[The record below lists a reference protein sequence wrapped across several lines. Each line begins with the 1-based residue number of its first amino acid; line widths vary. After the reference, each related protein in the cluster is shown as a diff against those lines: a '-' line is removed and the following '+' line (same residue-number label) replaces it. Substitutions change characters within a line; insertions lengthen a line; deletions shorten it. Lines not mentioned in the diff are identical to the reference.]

1 MVTESPNGGEQPPRY
16 TPRHSKQSPEGPLP
30 GENPVRP
37 YTGPT
42 PSYEEGEFPTP
53 TADPRG
59 TAPGGDHGDDAVD
72 HERTAE
78 GSQTSDAQGG
88 QGGTGAGGMMRSS
101 AIMAVGTMASRLTGF
116 ARTIVLAAAIGTHL
130 LGDAYHT
137 AHTIPFILND
147 LLIGGLMASV
157 VIPFLVKRRKNDLD
171 GGKATEDRLF
181 TSMVLALLVVTT
193 VAILAAEAL
202 IWLYGSRFTPLQFE
216 ASVYLA
222 RFLLSQIFFVGLSGL
237 LSAMLNTRGKF
248 GAAVWAPVLNN
259 VVIMAVAAMFL
270 VMAGPGK
277 TPETVTNTELTLLG
291 AGTAAGMALQA
302 LVLFIALTR
311 TGYRWRPR
319 LDLRGSGLGEA
330 LRSAGWMMLYTL
342 LTQAGLW
349 ITTNIANAAN
359 VASIER
365 GLDVGAGISAY
376 NLAYQLF
383 QLPYAIIAVSLI
395 TVLLPRMSAH
405 ADDRNWDAVR
415 SDFSRTLR
423 ISAFVL
429 VPTAFAVALFA
440 GPLSIL
446 AFARGSVSVADA
458 AAIGQILTVMS
469 LGLVPF
475 TIFQL
480 MLRVFF
486 ALGDTKTPALI
497 GVANLAVHSALA
509 AVAYLLLPPD
519 KVVVGVAAG
528 FMFSFLSGLTIAGQ
542 ILSRR
547 IGGLDGKHAVGTLLR
562 LHLAAVPSIVAGFV
576 VLWLFDTYVGPG
588 LATHIGAP
596 VVGCAIGALLFLVSA
611 RVLRVPELS
620 AATELIRGR
629 LRR

>member
-1 MVTESPNGGEQPPRY
+1 MVTDSPNGDEYPPRY
-16 TPRHSKQSPEGPLP
+16 APRHRRPASEGPLP
-30 GENPVRP
+30 GEGPIRP
-37 YTGPT
+37 YPGPT
-42 PSYEEGEFPTP
+42 PSFEEGELPEP
-53 TADPRG
+53 AADPYG
-59 TAPGGDHGDDAVD
+59 PVLGGDRRGAE
-72 HERTAE
+72 ERRETSEEPVKETAGE
-78 GSQTSDAQGG
+78 AEPS
-88 QGGTGAGGMMRSS
+88 GGMMRSS

-202 IWLYGSRFTPLQFE
+202 IWLYGSRFTSLQFDT
-216 ASVYLA
+216 SVYLA

-259 VVIMAVAAMFL
+259 IVIMGVAAMFL
-270 VMAGPGK
+270 LVAGPGR
-277 TPETVTNTELTLLG
+277 TPETVTSAELTLLG

-302 LVLFIALTR
+302 VVLFVALTR

-359 VASIER
+359 VAGIEQ

-429 VPTAFAVALFA
+429 VPTAFAVAMFA
-440 GPLSIL
+440 QPLSIL
-446 AFARGSVSVADA
+446 AFARGSVSVGDA
-458 AAIGQILTVMS
+458 SAIGQILTVMS

-486 ALGDTKTPALI
+486 ALGDTRTPALI
-497 GVANLAVHSALA
+497 GIANLAVHSGLAL
-509 AVAYLLLPPD
+509 VAYLLLPPD
-519 KVVVGVAAG
+519 MVVVGVAAG

-547 IGGLDGKHAVGTLLR
+547 IEGLDGKHIIGTMLR
-562 LHLAAVPSIVAGFV
+562 LHLAVVPSIAAGFGA
-576 VLWLFDTYVGPG
+576 LWLFDTYVGPG
-588 LATHIGAP
+588 LATYIGAP
-596 VVGCAIGALLFLVSA
+596 LVGCAVGALLFLVAA

-620 AATELIRGR
+620 AAVELIRGR

>member
-1 MVTESPNGGEQPPRY
+1 M
-16 TPRHSKQSPEGPLP
+16 
-30 GENPVRP
+30 
-37 YTGPT
+37 
-42 PSYEEGEFPTP
+42 PSFEEGELPEP
-53 TADPRG
+53 AVVP
-59 TAPGGDHGDDAVD
+59 APKAGDGP
-72 HERTAE
+72 
-78 GSQTSDAQGG
+78 GSDAADADA
-88 QGGTGAGGMMRSS
+88 GAGSGSDSGGMMRSS
-101 AIMAVGTMASRLTGF
+101 MIMAVGTMASRLTGF
-116 ARTIVLAAAIGTHL
+116 ARTIVLGAAIGTHL

-157 VIPFLVKRRKNDLD
+157 IIPFLVKRRKNDAD

-181 TSMVLALLVVTT
+181 TTTVLALFLLTAA
-193 VAILAAEAL
+193 AILAAEFL
-202 IWLYGSRFTPLQFE
+202 IWMYGSRFTPVQFE

-222 RFLLSQIFFVGLSGL
+222 RFLLAQIFFVGLSGL

-259 VVIMAVAAMFL
+259 VVIMSVAAVFL
-270 VMAGPGK
+270 WVAGPGR
-277 TPETVTNTELTLLG
+277 TPETVTDGQLTLLG
-291 AGTAAGMALQA
+291 AGTAGGMLLQA
-302 LVLFIALTR
+302 VVLFVALSR

-319 LDLRGSGLGEA
+319 LDLRGSGLGDA
-330 LRSAGWMMLYTL
+330 VRTAGWMMLYTL

-359 VASIER
+359 VASIEE

-423 ISAFVL
+423 VSAFVL
-429 VPTAFAVALFA
+429 VPTAFAVAMFA
-440 GPLSIL
+440 EPLSVL
-446 AFARGSVSVADA
+446 AFARGSISVDDA
-458 AAIGQILTVMS
+458 SSIGQILAVMS

-475 TIFQL
+475 TVFQL

-486 ALGDTKTPALI
+486 AMGDTRTPAMI
-497 GVANLAVHSALA
+497 GAANLAVHSGLAL
-509 AVAYLLLPPD
+509 VSYLVLPPNL
-519 KVVVGVAAG
+519 VVVGVASG
-528 FMFSFLSGLTIAGQ
+528 FMVSFLSGLTIAGLV
-542 ILSRR
+542 LSRR
-547 IGGLDGKHAVGTLLR
+547 IGGLDGKHVIGTMLR
-562 LHLAAVPSIVAGFV
+562 LHLAVVPSIAAGLG
-576 VLWLFDTYVGPG
+576 VLWFFDAYVGPG
-588 LATHIGAP
+588 LATYIGAP
-596 VVGCAIGALLFLVSA
+596 VTGCALGALLFLGFA
-611 RVLRVPELS
+611 RLLRVPELS
-620 AATELIRGR
+620 AAVELIRGR

>member
-1 MVTESPNGGEQPPRY
+1 MATDSPNGGKHR
-16 TPRHSKQSPEGPLP
+16 RSSPQQQDPVEGPLP
-30 GENPVRP
+30 GESTVRP
-37 YTGPT
+37 YGGPT
-42 PSYEEGEFPTP
+42 PSYEEGELPEP
-53 TADPRG
+53 
-59 TAPGGDHGDDAVD
+59 APAQSGGDGPGDGGHSA
-72 HERTAE
+72 A
-78 GSQTSDAQGG
+78 GNSDD
-88 QGGTGAGGMMRSS
+88 GGMMRSS
-101 AIMAVGTMASRLTGF
+101 AVMAVGTMASRITGF
-116 ARTIVLAAAIGTHL
+116 ARTIVLGAAIGTHL

-157 VIPFLVKRRKNDLD
+157 IVPFLVKRRKRDAD

-181 TSMVLALLVVTT
+181 TTTMLALFTLTA
-193 VAILAAEAL
+193 VAVLAAEIL
-202 IWLYGSRFTPLQFE
+202 IYLYGSRFTPAQFD

-222 RFLLSQIFFVGLSGL
+222 RYLLTQIFFVGMSGL

-259 VVIMAVAAMFL
+259 IVIMLVAGMFL
-270 VMAGPGK
+270 LVAGPDL
-277 TPETVTNTELTLLG
+277 TPDEVTDGQLTLLG

-302 LVLFIALTR
+302 VVLFVALTR

-319 LDLRGSGLGEA
+319 IDLRGSGLGEA
-330 LRSAGWMMLYTL
+330 VRTAGWMMLYTL

-359 VASIER
+359 VAAVEQ
-365 GLDVGAGISAY
+365 DPDAAVGAGITAY

-405 ADDRNWDAVR
+405 ADDRNWTMVR

-429 VPTAFAVALFA
+429 VPMAFAIALFA
-440 GPLSIL
+440 KPLSIL
-446 AFARGSVSVADA
+446 AFARGSISVADA
-458 AAIGQILTVMS
+458 TSIGYILAVMA

-475 TIFQL
+475 TVFQL

-486 ALGDTKTPALI
+486 AMGDTRTPAMI
-497 GVANLAVHSALA
+497 AIANLAVHAALA
-509 AVAYLLLPPD
+509 FASYLLLPPAH
-519 KVVVGVAAG
+519 VVTGVAAG
-528 FMFSFLSGLTIAGQ
+528 FMISFLSGLVIAGN
-542 ILSRR
+542 ILSHRL
-547 IGGLDGKHAVGTLLR
+547 GGLDGKHILGTLLR
-562 LHLAAVPSIVAGFV
+562 LHLAAIPSVAAGFGV
-576 VLWLFDTYVGPG
+576 IHLFDTYAGPG
-588 LATHIGAP
+588 LLNYIGAP
-596 VVGCAIGALLFLVSA
+596 VVGCVLGALLFLGAA
-611 RVLRVPELS
+611 RLLRVQELTS
-620 AATELIRGR
+620 AVELIRGR

>member
-1 MVTESPNGGEQPPRY
+1 MVTDSPNDGGKHRRRSSQ
-16 TPRHSKQSPEGPLP
+16 PEGPLP
-30 GENPVRP
+30 GESPIRPSGGPV
-37 YTGPT
+37 
-42 PSYEEGEFPTP
+42 PSFEEGELPEP
-53 TADPRG
+53 AVPGVPSPGDDRNGGDDGGGDGG
-59 TAPGGDHGDDAVD
+59 TA
-72 HERTAE
+72 
-78 GSQTSDAQGG
+78 SD
-88 QGGTGAGGMMRSS
+88 TGGGMMRSS
-101 AIMAVGTMASRLTGF
+101 AIMAIGTMASRITGF
-116 ARTIVLAAAIGTHL
+116 ARTIVLGAAIGTHL

-157 VIPFLVKRRKNDLD
+157 VVPFLVKRRKRDAD

-181 TSMVLALLVVTT
+181 TTTFVALFLLTA
-193 VAILAAEAL
+193 VAIAAAEFL
-202 IWLYGSRFTPLQFE
+202 IWLYGSRFTGDQFDV
-216 ASVYLA
+216 SVYLA
-222 RFLLSQIFFVGLSGL
+222 RYLLSQIFFVGLSGL
-237 LSAMLNTRGKF
+237 LSAMLNTRGYF

-259 VVIMAVAAMFL
+259 LVIMSVAGVFL
-270 VMAGPGK
+270 WMAGPGQ
-277 TPETVTNTELTLLG
+277 TPSTVTDGQLNLLG
-291 AGTAAGMALQA
+291 AGTAAGMVLQA
-302 LVLFIALTR
+302 LVLFVALTR

-330 LRSAGWMMLYTL
+330 LRTAGWMMMYTL

-359 VASIER
+359 VTAIEQGR
-365 GLDVGAGISAY
+365 DVGAGITAY

-405 ADDRNWDAVR
+405 ADDHDWDAVR

-429 VPTAFAVALFA
+429 VPMAFAIALFA
-440 GPLSIL
+440 QPLSIL
-446 AFARGSVSVADA
+446 AFARGSISVADA
-458 AAIGQILTVMS
+458 ANIGQILAVMS

-486 ALGDTKTPALI
+486 AMGDTRSPAMI
-497 GVANLAVHSALA
+497 AIANLAVHAALA
-509 AVAYLLLPPD
+509 LVSYLFLPPEQ
-519 KVVVGVAAG
+519 VVVGVAAG
-528 FMFSFLSGLTIAGQ
+528 FMFSFLSGLVIAGTV
-542 ILSRR
+542 LSRR
-547 IGGLDGKHAVGTLLR
+547 IGGLDGKHIMGTLLR
-562 LHLAAVPSIVAGFV
+562 LHLAVVPSIAAGFG

-588 LATHIGAP
+588 LLTYLGAP
-596 VVGCAIGALLFLVSA
+596 AAGCLLGALFFLVAA
-611 RVLRVPELS
+611 RLLRVPELS
-620 AATELIRGR
+620 AAVELIRGR

>member
-1 MVTESPNGGEQPPRY
+1 MVTDSPHGDEQDSRH
-16 TPRHSKQSPEGPLP
+16 TPKHRKLPAEGPMP
-30 GENPVRP
+30 GESTVRP
-37 YTGPT
+37 SGGPT
-42 PSYEEGEFPTP
+42 PSFEEGEIPETEIP
-53 TADPRG
+53 
-59 TAPGGDHGDDAVD
+59 APKQDS
-72 HERTAE
+72 
-78 GSQTSDAQGG
+78 GS
-88 QGGTGAGGMMRSS
+88 GGMMRSS
-101 AIMAVGTMASRLTGF
+101 MIMAVGTMASRLSGF

-157 VIPFLVKRRKNDLD
+157 VIPFLVKRRKRDAD

-181 TSMVLALLVVTT
+181 TSMVLALLLVTVT
-193 VAILAAEAL
+193 AIAAAEAL
-202 IWLYGSRFTPLQFE
+202 IWLYGSRFTSVQFDT
-216 ASVYLA
+216 SVYLA

-259 VVIMAVAAMFL
+259 FVIMGVAGMFL
-270 VMAGPGK
+270 VVAGPGR
-277 TPETVTNTELTLLG
+277 TPETVSTTELTLLG

-302 LVLFIALTR
+302 LVLFVALTR

-330 LRSAGWMMLYTL
+330 LRTAGWMMLYTL

-359 VASIER
+359 VAGIEQ
-365 GLDVGAGISAY
+365 GMDVGAGISAY

-405 ADDRNWDAVR
+405 ADDHDWDAVR

-429 VPTAFAVALFA
+429 VPTAFAVAMFA
-440 GPLSIL
+440 EPLSVL

-458 AAIGQILTVMS
+458 TAIGQILAVMS
-469 LGLVPF
+469 LGLLPF
-475 TIFQL
+475 TVFQL

-486 ALGDTKTPALI
+486 AMGDTRTPALI
-497 GVANLAVHSALA
+497 GGANLAVHSALA
-509 AVAYLLLPPD
+509 LVAYLVLPPNL
-519 KVVVGVAAG
+519 VVVGVAAG
-528 FMFSFLSGLTIAGQ
+528 FMVSFLSGLTIAGQ
-542 ILSRR
+542 VLSRR
-547 IGGLDGKHAVGTLLR
+547 IGGLDGKHVLGTLLR
-562 LHLAAVPSIVAGFV
+562 LHLAVVPSVAAGFG
-576 VLWLFDTYVGPG
+576 VLWFFDSRVGPG
-588 LATHIGAP
+588 LVTYVGAP
-596 VVGCAIGALLFLVSA
+596 VVGCAVGALLFLVSA
-611 RVLRVPELS
+611 RALRVPELS
-620 AATELIRGR
+620 AAVELIRSRLGR
-629 LRR
+629 

>member
-1 MVTESPNGGEQPPRY
+1 MVTDSPNGGGKHRRRSSRPEPH
-16 TPRHSKQSPEGPLP
+16 TAEGPLP
-30 GENPVRP
+30 GEHPIHP
-37 YTGPT
+37 SGGPT
-42 PSYEEGEFPTP
+42 ASYEEGELPEPET
-53 TADPRG
+53 TG
-59 TAPGGDHGDDAVD
+59 PGANDDS
-72 HERTAE
+72 
-78 GSQTSDAQGG
+78 GSA
-88 QGGTGAGGMMRSS
+88 GMMRSS
-101 AIMAVGTMASRLTGF
+101 AIMAVGTMASRITGF
-116 ARTIVLAAAIGTHL
+116 ARTIVLGAAIGTHL

-157 VIPFLVKRRKNDLD
+157 IVPFLVKRRKRDAD
-171 GGKATEDRLF
+171 GGKSTEDRLF
-181 TSMVLALLVVTT
+181 TTTVLALLALTT

-202 IWLYGSRFTPLQFE
+202 IYLYGSRFTPAQFDT
-216 ASVYLA
+216 SVYLA
-222 RFLLSQIFFVGLSGL
+222 RYLLSQIFFVGLSGL

-259 VVIMAVAAMFL
+259 LVIMLVAGMFL
-270 VMAGPGK
+270 LVAGPGR
-277 TPETVTNTELTLLG
+277 TPEDVSTTELTLLG

-330 LRSAGWMMLYTL
+330 VRTAGWMMLYTL

-359 VASIER
+359 VA
-365 GLDVGAGISAY
+365 GLEQGRDVGAGITAY

-405 ADDRNWDAVR
+405 ADDRDWNAVR
-415 SDFSRTLR
+415 ADFSRTMR

-429 VPTAFAVALFA
+429 VPMSFAIALFA
-440 GPLSIL
+440 VPLSVL
-446 AFARGSVSVADA
+446 AFARGSISVADA
-458 AAIGQILTVMS
+458 ANIGQILAVMA

-475 TIFQL
+475 TTFQL

-486 ALGDTKTPALI
+486 AMGDTRTPAMI
-497 GVANLAVHSALA
+497 AIANLAVHSALA
-509 AVAYLLLPPD
+509 FTSYLLLPPEY
-519 KVVVGVAAG
+519 VVVGVAAG
-528 FMFSFLSGLTIAGQ
+528 FMFSFLSGLIIAGNV
-542 ILSRR
+542 LSRR
-547 IGGLDGKHAVGTLLR
+547 IGGLDGKHVLGTLLR
-562 LHLAAVPSIVAGFV
+562 LHLAVIPSIAVGFG
-576 VLWLFDTYVGPG
+576 VLWFFDAYVGPG
-588 LATHIGAP
+588 LFSYVGAP
-596 VVGCAIGALLFLVSA
+596 LVGCVAGALLFLVSA

-620 AATELIRGR
+620 AAVELIRGR

>member
-1 MVTESPNGGEQPPRY
+1 MVTDSPNGDEQS
-16 TPRHSKQSPEGPLP
+16 PRHTPKHTGPPHEGPMP
-30 GENPVRP
+30 GDSAVRP
-37 YTGPT
+37 TGGPT
-42 PSYEEGEFPTP
+42 PSYEEGELPEP
-53 TADPRG
+53 E
-59 TAPGGDHGDDAVD
+59 APAPP
-72 HERTAE
+72 E
-78 GSQTSDAQGG
+78 GSDS
-88 QGGTGAGGMMRSS
+88 GGMMRSS
-101 AIMAVGTMASRLTGF
+101 MIMAVGTMASRITGF

-157 VIPFLVKRRKNDLD
+157 VIPFLVKRRKRDAD

-181 TSMVLALLVVTT
+181 TSMVLALLLVTT

-259 VVIMAVAAMFL
+259 VVIMGVAAMFL
-270 VMAGPGK
+270 IVAGPGR
-277 TPETVTNTELTLLG
+277 TPETVSTGELTLLG

-302 LVLFIALTR
+302 LVLFVALTR

-330 LRSAGWMMLYTL
+330 LRTAGWMMLYTL

-359 VASIER
+359 VASIEQ

-405 ADDRNWDAVR
+405 ADDRDWASVR

-423 ISAFVL
+423 VSAFVL
-429 VPTAFAVALFA
+429 VPIAFAVAMFA
-440 GPLSIL
+440 EPLSIL

-458 AAIGQILTVMS
+458 AAIGQILAVMS
-469 LGLVPF
+469 LGLLPF
-475 TIFQL
+475 TVFQL

-486 ALGDTKTPALI
+486 AMGDTRTPALI
-497 GVANLAVHSALA
+497 GLANLAVHSGLAL
-509 AVAYLLLPPD
+509 VAYLLLPPNL
-519 KVVVGVAAG
+519 VVVGVASG
-528 FMFSFLSGLTIAGQ
+528 FMLSFLSGLTIAGQ

-547 IGGLDGKHAVGTLLR
+547 IGGLDGKHVMGTLLR
-562 LHLAAVPSIVAGFV
+562 LHLAVVPSIAAGFG
-576 VLWLFDTYVGPG
+576 VLWFFETRVGPG
-588 LATHIGAP
+588 LATNVGAP
-596 VVGCAIGALLFLVSA
+596 LVGCAVGALLFLLSA
-611 RVLRVPELS
+611 RLLRVPELS
-620 AATELIRGR
+620 SAVELIRGR

>member
-1 MVTESPNGGEQPPRY
+1 MVTDSSNGGGQHHTDR
-16 TPRHSKQSPEGPLP
+16 SPQYGSHT

-37 YTGPT
+37 SGRPAFST
-42 PSYEEGEFPTP
+42 EGELTGSNAA
-53 TADPRG
+53 ADG
-59 TAPGGDHGDDAVD
+59 SEAEPGPVP
-72 HERTAE
+72 
-78 GSQTSDAQGG
+78 SP
-88 QGGTGAGGMMRSS
+88 GTGSGSGSAPNSDQGPGSDDGMARNS
-101 AIMAVGTMASRLTGF
+101 AIMAVGTMASRITGF
-116 ARTIVLAAAIGTHL
+116 ARTIVLGAAIGTHL

-157 VIPFLVKRRKNDLD
+157 IVPFLVKRRKRDAD

-181 TSMVLALLVVTT
+181 TTTLLALFALTT
-193 VAILAAEAL
+193 AAILAAEFL
-202 IWLYGSRFTPLQFE
+202 IYLYGSRFTPAQFD

-222 RFLLSQIFFVGLSGL
+222 RYLLSQIFFVGMSGL
-237 LSAMLNTRGKF
+237 LSAMLHTRGRF

-259 VVIMAVAAMFL
+259 FVIMLVAGMFL
-270 VMAGPGK
+270 LVAGPDR
-277 TPETVTNTELTLLG
+277 TPEDATAGELTLLG

-319 LDLRGSGLGEA
+319 MDLRGSGLGEA
-330 LRSAGWMMLYTL
+330 LRTAGWMMLYTL

-359 VASIER
+359 VA
-365 GLDVGAGISAY
+365 GLEQGRDVGAGITAY

-429 VPTAFAVALFA
+429 VPIAFAIALFA
-440 GPLSIL
+440 VPLSIL
-446 AFARGSVSVADA
+446 AFARGSISVPDA
-458 AAIGQILTVMS
+458 ANIGQILAVMS
-469 LGLVPF
+469 VGLVPF
-475 TIFQL
+475 TVFQL

-486 ALGDTKTPALI
+486 AMGDTRTPALI
-497 GVANLAVHSALA
+497 GLANLAVHGTLA
-509 AVAYLLLPPD
+509 VISYVVLPPEL
-519 KVVVGVAAG
+519 VVVGVAAG
-528 FMFSFLSGLTIAGQ
+528 FMFSFLSGLVIAGQ
-542 ILSRR
+542 VLSRR
-547 IGGLDGKHAVGTLLR
+547 IGGLDGKHILGTLLR
-562 LHLAAVPSIVAGFV
+562 LHLAVVPSIVAGFG
-576 VLWLFDTYVGPG
+576 VLWFFDAYVGPG
-588 LATHIGAP
+588 LANYIGAP
-596 VVGCAIGALLFLVSA
+596 VVGCVLGALLFLVTA
-611 RVLRVPELS
+611 RLLRVQELT
-620 AATELIRGR
+620 AAVELIRGR